1 MGTLQPIVARVPL
14 LNSQAVLKSIFLL
27 IVGFLLL
34 NSSSTKAA
42 AFELIPLNQA
52 VHDITNP
59 ESKLVTD
66 NLNVNALKKHKLL
79 SLLKNATAENK
90 KVTAAILTLT
100 LGMLGVHRIYLGTAP
115 YIPAVYLF
123 TFGGG
128 FFILPIIDLVMILST
143 NDITKFENNKK
154 LLMWTGE

>member
-1 MGTLQPIVARVPL
+1 MFKKISLTTFLFIIL
-14 LNSQAVLKSIFLL
+14 LHGKSSANTCGANVLSAEFEQFAAVENDL
-27 IVGFLLL
+27 
-34 NSSSTKAA
+34 SSTGLNHTAVKNIKLIALLQKAT
-42 AFELIPLNQA
+42 
-52 VHDITNP
+52 V
-59 ESKLVTD
+59 
-66 NLNVNALKKHKLL
+66 
-79 SLLKNATAENK
+79 ENK

-143 NDITKFENNKK
+143 NDLSKFENNNRI
-154 LLMWTGE
+154 LMWTKE

>member
-1 MGTLQPIVARVPL
+1 MQSR
-14 LNSQAVLKSIFLL
+14 IFLSALFLFL
-27 IVGFLLL
+27 INISKANTCQSSILITEFNQIIINQNEFAPQVVVKLPAAKQLKLITLL
-34 NSSSTKAA
+34 
-42 AFELIPLNQA
+42 Q
-52 VHDITNP
+52 
-59 ESKLVTD
+59 
-66 NLNVNALKKHKLL
+66 
-79 SLLKNATAENK
+79 NATVENK

-128 FFILPIIDLVMILST
+128 FFVLPIIDLVMILTT
-143 NDITKFENNKK
+143 NDITKFENNNK

>member
-1 MGTLQPIVARVPL
+1 MPLQ
-14 LNSQAVLKSIFLL
+14 SKIFLSVFSLFFML
-27 IVGFLLL
+27 ISTSKASNSHSGAVSENFSQLLI
-34 NSSSTKAA
+34 NES
-42 AFELIPLNQA
+42 ELAPQEVKLPSAKQLKL
-52 VHDITNP
+52 IT
-59 ESKLVTD
+59 
-66 NLNVNALKKHKLL
+66 LL
-79 SLLKNATAENK
+79 QNATVENK

-128 FFILPIIDLVMILST
+128 FFVLPIIDLVMILST
-143 NDITKFENNKK
+143 KDISKFENNNK

>member
-1 MGTLQPIVARVPL
+1 MLFIGASKAT
-14 LNSQAVLKSIFLL
+14 NSQSI
-27 IVGFLLL
+27 LLL
-34 NSSSTKAA
+34 EDNNQQTFIPNESAPQ
-42 AFELIPLNQA
+42 AF
-52 VHDITNP
+52 
-59 ESKLVTD
+59 KLTT
-66 NLNVNALKKHKLL
+66 LKKLKLIA
-79 SLLKNATAENK
+79 LLQNATTENK

-128 FFILPIIDLVMILST
+128 FFILPLIDLVMILTT
-143 NDITKFENNKK
+143 NDISKFENNNR

>member
-1 MGTLQPIVARVPL
+1 MLFIGASKAT
-14 LNSQAVLKSIFLL
+14 NSQSI
-27 IVGFLLL
+27 LLL
-34 NSSSTKAA
+34 EDNNQQT
-42 AFELIPLNQA
+42 FIPNESAPQA
-52 VHDITNP
+52 P
-59 ESKLVTD
+59 KLT
-66 NLNVNALKKHKLL
+66 ALKKLKLIA
-79 SLLKNATAENK
+79 LLQNATTENK

-128 FFILPIIDLVMILST
+128 FFILPLIDLVMILTT
-143 NDITKFENNKK
+143 NDISKFENNNR

>member
-1 MGTLQPIVARVPL
+1 VANAEVLPIGNAPEISPAAVPIQNQTLPSDLHI
-14 LNSQAVLKSIFLL
+14 
-27 IVGFLLL
+27 
-34 NSSSTKAA
+34 TK
-42 AFELIPLNQA
+42 N
-52 VHDITNP
+52 HKT
-59 ESKLVTD
+59 
-66 NLNVNALKKHKLL
+66 KLL
-79 SLLKNATAENK
+79 QLFQNTTSENK

-128 FFILPIIDLVMILST
+128 FFILPLIDLVMIITT
-143 NDITKFENNKK
+143 NDISKFENNNK

>member
-1 MGTLQPIVARVPL
+1 MLICTSKASTSQSGALLADFNQLVINESELATQELKLPSAKQLKLITLLQ
-14 LNSQAVLKSIFLL
+14 
-27 IVGFLLL
+27 
-34 NSSSTKAA
+34 
-42 AFELIPLNQA
+42 
-52 VHDITNP
+52 
-59 ESKLVTD
+59 
-66 NLNVNALKKHKLL
+66 
-79 SLLKNATAENK
+79 NATVENK

-128 FFILPIIDLVMILST
+128 FFVLPIIDLVMILST
-143 NDITKFENNKK
+143 NDISKFENNNK

>member
-1 MGTLQPIVARVPL
+1 
-14 LNSQAVLKSIFLL
+14 
-27 IVGFLLL
+27 
-34 NSSSTKAA
+34 
-42 AFELIPLNQA
+42 
-52 VHDITNP
+52 
-59 ESKLVTD
+59 
-66 NLNVNALKKHKLL
+66 L
-79 SLLKNATAENK
+79 SLKFFLSTLFIVTMLCSAKQALASQNAILLTDYTQIVFDENELAKDQLNLPTEKKIKLITLLQKATVENK

-143 NDITKFENNKK
+143 NDISKFENNKR
-154 LLMWTGE
+154 LLMWAGE

>member
-1 MGTLQPIVARVPL
+1 MQ
-14 LNSQAVLKSIFLL
+14 SKIFLL
-27 IVGFLLL
+27 VFSLFILLIGT
-34 NSSSTKAA
+34 SKASISQSGAVLENFNRLIINQSELA
-42 AFELIPLNQA
+42 AQEVKLPSAKKIKLI
-52 VHDITNP
+52 T
-59 ESKLVTD
+59 
-66 NLNVNALKKHKLL
+66 LL
-79 SLLKNATAENK
+79 QNATVENK

-128 FFILPIIDLVMILST
+128 FFVLPIIDLVMILTT
-143 NDITKFENNKK
+143 NDITKFENNNK

>member
-1 MGTLQPIVARVPL
+1 MICV
-14 LNSQAVLKSIFLL
+14 
-27 IVGFLLL
+27 
-34 NSSSTKAA
+34 NSSISSSLQFNFFVILKHQLSVL
-42 AFELIPLNQA
+42 FFVLFF
-52 VHDITNP
+52 HG
-59 ESKLVTD
+59 
-66 NLNVNALKKHKLL
+66 ALKASTVEPILLPLESIAFSENEANLSPLGAHEISVKKLKL
-79 SLLKNATAENK
+79 ISLLQNATVENK

-143 NDITKFENNKK
+143 KDITQFENNKR
-154 LLMWTGE
+154 LLMWTGEE